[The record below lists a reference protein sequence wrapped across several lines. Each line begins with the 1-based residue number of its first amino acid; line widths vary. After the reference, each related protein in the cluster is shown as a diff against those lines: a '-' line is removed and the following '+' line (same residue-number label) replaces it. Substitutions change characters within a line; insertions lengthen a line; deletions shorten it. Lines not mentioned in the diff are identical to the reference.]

1 MTGLRGRLVGVSVGR
16 REVEKGVMGG
26 SVRSSSSV
34 LVGVG
39 GGGAARVPNP
49 CAGGA
54 GERECCCG
62 GVVGSKFHSLVVDV
76 ARGVLGR
83 LVSLTWLAAFSMI
96 AGGTIRTM
104 GVS

>member
-1 MTGLRGRLVGVSVGR
+1 MTGLRGRLVGVGVGR

-26 SVRSSSSV
+26 SVCSSSSV

-39 GGGAARVPNP
+39 GGGAARMPNP

-54 GERECCCG
+54 GGAGRCGG
-62 GVVGSKFHSLVVDV
+62 GVVGSKFQSLAEGA
-76 ARGVLGR
+76 ARGVLAR
-83 LVSLTWLAAFSMI
+83 VVSLTWLAAFSII